1 MTMIAFESLCF
12 GYGNEPI
19 IENLSYTFREG
30 AVTGLIGASGV
41 GKTTLIHLLCAL
53 KKPTSGKVICDTDK
67 LAVVFQEPRLFPWMT
82 AYENVFAV
90 CRDEVRTRHYL
101 DLLFPDGDS
110 RNTEKKFPHE
120 LSGGMQQRIAIA
132 RALAYAPKLLILD
145 EPFKGLDRETR
156 ENTADIVFSEC
167 RKQSVTCLLISHEE
181 IDLTFCDVVL
191 RLAAKPI
198 TGFELV
204 KS

>member
-1 MTMIAFESLCF
+1 MIAFESLCF
-12 GYGNEPI
+12 RYGSEPI
-19 IENLSYTFREG
+19 VENLSYSFREG
-30 AVTGLIGASGV
+30 AVTGITGASGV

-53 KKPTSGKVICDTDK
+53 KKPTSGKVVCDTGK
-67 LAVVFQEPRLFPWMT
+67 IAVVFQEPRLFPWMT
-82 AYENVFAV
+82 ACENIFTV
-90 CRDEVRTRHYL
+90 CKEKARTRHYL
-101 DLLFPDGDS
+101 DLLFPGDDN

-156 ENTADIVFSEC
+156 ENTANTVFSEC
-167 RKQSVTCLLISHEE
+167 RKQSATCLLISHEE
-181 IDLTFCDVVL
+181 ADLAFCDTVL
-191 RLAAKPI
+191 RIAEKPI